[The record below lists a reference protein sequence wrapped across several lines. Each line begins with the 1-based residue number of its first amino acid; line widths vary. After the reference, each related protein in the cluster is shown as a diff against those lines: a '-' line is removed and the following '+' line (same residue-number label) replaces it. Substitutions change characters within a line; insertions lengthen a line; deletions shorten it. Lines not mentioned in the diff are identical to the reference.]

1 MPFSVVTGLGSFRG
15 IGGMPGMKY
24 QNYELQLSK
33 GSKLFVYTDGVP
45 EANDSNDELFGTD
58 RMVEALCSA
67 GDDASAK
74 EILETIDKAV
84 ASYTDGAEQFDDLTM
99 LCLTYKG

>member
-1 MPFSVVTGLGSFRG
+1 
-15 IGGMPGMKY
+15 
-24 QNYELQLSK
+24 
-33 GSKLFVYTDGVP
+33 
-45 EANDSNDELFGTD
+45 
-58 RMVEALCSA
+58 MVEALCSA